1 MTILRAEH
9 LGMCFG
15 VRDAIALAHAEA
27 ARQPVTVL
35 GDLVHN
41 DTVLAD
47 LRSRGV
53 RLERD
58 LGAVRTDAVI
68 ITAHGTSD
76 RHRAEVRAHGHRLL
90 EATCPLVHF
99 AHRSLAGLVARG
111 LHPVVIGQRDH
122 VEVRGLT
129 GDFPQADVVLGE
141 SEIDALSERPAFGVV
156 SQTTQP
162 IARVR
167 ELVAH
172 LRRRFPA
179 SEVVF
184 RDTVCQPTKQR
195 QSAAEELARQCD
207 VVIVIGGTHS
217 NNTRQLVATCGRFCD
232 RVHHVQTAG
241 DLDPTWFQ
249 AEDTVG
255 LTAGTSTP
263 DSTIQ
268 AVEAALKRLERGSLS
283 RESQTPLA
291 TQRVAL
297 PDDDSGDLM
306 RQLAPSQSLLR

>member
-1 MTILRAEH
+1 MKLLRAEH

-15 VRDAIALAHAEA
+15 VRDALALARAEA

-35 GDLVHN
+35 GELVHN
-41 DTVLAD
+41 ETVLAD
-47 LRSRGV
+47 LRSQGV

-58 LGAVRTDAVI
+58 LAAVTTPTVL
-68 ITAHGTSD
+68 ITAHGASE
-76 RHRAEVRAHGHRLL
+76 RRLAEVRARGHRVL

-99 AHRSLAGLVARG
+99 AHRALGELVARG
-111 LHPVVIGQRDH
+111 LHPVVIGQRGH
-122 VEVRGLT
+122 VEVQGLT
-129 GDFPQADVVLGE
+129 GDHPNCDVVL
-141 SEIDALSERPAFGVV
+141 SEADVDALTPRPGFGVV
-156 SQTTQP
+156 AQTTQP

-172 LRRRFPA
+172 LRSRFPA

-195 QSAAEELARQCD
+195 QSAAEELARRCD
-207 VVIVIGGTHS
+207 AVVVIGGANS
-217 NNTRQLVATCGRFCD
+217 NNTRQLVATCRRFCE

-241 DLDPTWFQ
+241 DLCPEWFQ
-249 AEDTVG
+249 ADDTVG

-268 AVEAALKRLERGSLS
+268 AVETALRRMERGSPS
-283 RESQTPLA
+283 REPSTNLTA
-291 TQRVAL
+291 QRVTRPVTDA
-297 PDDDSGDLM
+297 SC
-306 RQLAPSQSLLR
+306 QCS

>member
-58 LGAVRTDAVI
+58 LAAVRTEAVI

-76 RHRAEVRAHGHRLL
+76 RHRAEVRSRGHRLL

-129 GDFPQADVVLGE
+129 GDFPQADVVLRE
-141 SEIDALSERPAFGVV
+141 SEIDAFTERPGLGVV

-179 SEVVF
+179 SEIVF

-195 QSAAEELARQCD
+195 QSAAEELAQRCD
-207 VVIVIGGTHS
+207 VVVVIGGAHS
-217 NNTRQLVATCGRFCD
+217 NNTRQLVATCGRFCE

-241 DLDPTWFQ
+241 DLDEAWFQ
-249 AEDTVG
+249 TDDTVG

-268 AVEAALKRLERGSLS
+268 AVEAALKRLERGSPS
-283 RESQTPLA
+283 RESQPVLA
-291 TQRVAL
+291 TPRVAL
-297 PDDDSGDLM
+297 PGAGASYHRGST
-306 RQLAPSQSLLR
+306 AH